1 MVKFWFP
8 WKNSMVLVITFFML
22 ALFSTFFYMIDMW
35 YLALLP
41 LAVFVFM
48 LSHGIKNIFKWVSLD
63 ILREKWSLILIW
75 LLTMIGLSWILF
87 FIWIQEISVYLILL
101 ILNIFLWLWSHVFRY
116 EDGKLIFEIWTWIV
130 NVIILWTALF
140 SVGFFV
146 FCETFSL
153 LACLML
159 WVYAFLQ
166 FIIGIFYPADKK
178 RTYEI
183 VILGLIVIRS
193 AIIKYFYPAWWV
205 VSFSL
210 IILLLAYLWIYVV
223 QHWEMPSKEPK
234 MISVRRILAGERI
247 FKKINIPTRKISLY
261 GRLEE
266 TPVWFKRILE
276 FFNLGLLIFLLILY
290 FRWIFT
296 KSEVGLDLWYRL
308 WIAFF
313 LLNTFALKRIDYATN
328 ISRFALALIVNFVLY
343 SVLLISGS
351 SLNTVL
357 PLLILWGFACQIALF
372 FVDRVNIKLFSN
384 TDYRYWMVVT
394 FIASLCNIILL
405 CHSEWFENSRQFLI
419 SLVFIYVW
427 IELML
432 LYYIVQFLRDREEAL
447 ANAEAEEKKALQE
460 LANTDVDIETD
471 F

>member
-1 MVKFWFP
+1 
-8 WKNSMVLVITFFML
+8 MVLVITFFML

-48 LSHGIKNIFKWVSLD
+48 LSHGIKNIFKWVRLE

-75 LLTMIGLSWILF
+75 FLTMVGLSWILF

-101 ILNIFLWLWSHVFRY
+101 ILNIFLWLWSHVFKY
-116 EDGKLIFEIWTWIV
+116 EDGKLIFEIWTRII
-130 NVIILWTALF
+130 NIIILWTALF
-140 SVGFFV
+140 SSGFFV
-146 FCETFSL
+146 FCEAFSL
-153 LACLML
+153 LTCLML

-166 FIIGIFYPADKK
+166 YIIGLFYPTDEK

-183 VILGLIVIRS
+183 VILWLIAIWS
-193 AIIKYFYPAWWV
+193 AIIKYFYPAWWII
-205 VSFSL
+205 SASL
-210 IILLLAYLWIYVV
+210 IILLLVYLWVYVV
-223 QHWEMPSKEPK
+223 QHREMPSKEPK
-234 MISVRRILAGERI
+234 IISVRRILAGERI

-261 GRLEE
+261 EWLDRA
-266 TPVWFKRILE
+266 PVWFQRVLE
-276 FFNLGLLIFLLILY
+276 FFNLWLLIFLLCFY
-290 FRWIFT
+290 FRGIFT
-296 KSEVGLDLWYRL
+296 KSQIWLDLWYRL
-308 WIAFF
+308 WITFF

-328 ISRFALALIVNFVLY
+328 VSRFALALIVNFVLY

-351 SLNTVL
+351 SVDTVL
-357 PLLILWGFACQIALF
+357 PFLILWGFACQIALF

-447 ANAEAEEKKALQE
+447 ENAEEEEKKALQE
-460 LANTDVDIETD
+460 LANTDVDVESD